1 MSTNVLFV
9 LISLFANSNLSFI
22 AYIKY
27 AMNPATTPRSITPA
41 STRQTILVAFLD
53 ILCSSFLYFTSMDN
67 CRVEISSSGIA
78 SPDAGI
84 FSFL

>member
-9 LISLFANSNLSFI
+9 LILLFANSNLSFI

-53 ILCSSFLYFTSMDN
+53 ILCSSFLIL
-67 CRVEISSSGIA
+67 RRWIIA
-78 SPDAGI
+78 RLKYPRQG
-84 FSFL
+84 